1 MKRTP
6 VMRRKG
12 GPAVIIA
19 FGSPKMDKMAAEQR
33 ESEMDDDMDDA
44 MEKEMSDEK
53 DTLTCPKCGAE
64 LADTPENREYAK
76 MRADEMDEDE
86 SDDEMDEDEA

>member
-64 LADTPENREYAK
+64 LADTPENREYAAQREEE
-76 MRADEMDEDE
+76 MADESE
-86 SDDEMDEDEA
+86 DEDEA

>member
-19 FGSPKMDKMAAEQR
+19 FGSPKMDKMAAEKR
-33 ESEMDDDMDDA
+33 ESEMDDAMD
-44 MEKEMSDEK
+44 EEMSDNK

-64 LADTPENREYAK
+64 LADTPENRDYAK
-76 MRADEMDEDE
+76 MREGEMESEGKNQDEG
-86 SDDEMDEDEA
+86 DEAY

>member
-64 LADTPENREYAK
+64 LADTPENREYAAQREDE
-76 MRADEMDEDE
+76 MADESEDE
-86 SDDEMDEDEA
+86 DEDEA